1 MMPRVD
7 TMCHAYPE
15 DSSEGAGTTGSGTPV
30 SPTAIGA
37 GRLCSWTVGRHPA
50 GACPTGHRHMGVR
63 FQFPGLGCSA
73 LLTVGRHT
81 LRFLLVGVIV
91 VALVLLLVVP
101 PCSRLRNDKSSQR
114 APDRKRDGDP
124 CRLSLPSLEDQRSSL
139 PFATRIT
146 KWASR

>member
-50 GACPTGHRHMGVR
+50 VARPAGARGVGVGVR
-63 FQFPGLGCSA
+63 VPGWGCSA
-73 LLTVGRHT
+73 LRAVGRPT
-81 LRFLLVGVIV
+81 LLFLLVGVLV
-91 VALVLLLVVP
+91 VALVLLLVV
-101 PCSRLRNDKSSQR
+101 
-114 APDRKRDGDP
+114 
-124 CRLSLPSLEDQRSSL
+124 
-139 PFATRIT
+139 
-146 KWASR
+146 